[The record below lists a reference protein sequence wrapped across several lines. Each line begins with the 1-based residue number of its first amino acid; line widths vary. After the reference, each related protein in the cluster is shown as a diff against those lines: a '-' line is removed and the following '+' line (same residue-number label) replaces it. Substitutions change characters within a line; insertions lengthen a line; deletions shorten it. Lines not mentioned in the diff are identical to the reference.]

1 MGTKRDVELLIRA
14 LNELRDPWAIAIAQ
28 AAAYA
33 TYFLFAAP
41 VWQSLVAATAV
52 LGARVAAGL
61 TLPVL
66 TTTIPPPT
74 LLDEEDLR
82 VARYA
87 AMGRPIEEIARRT
100 QSSVRVA
107 RKRKQSAMTKLG
119 FEHDWELREWALA
132 HRIIPEPPA
141 RHWYERT
148 LVRGT
153 LAGGGLIGLCWT
165 SYQILK
171 LLLPQFFH

>member
-1 MGTKRDVELLIRA
+1 MRA
-14 LNELRDPWAIAIAQ
+14 VNELRDPWAIAIAQ
-28 AAAYA
+28 AAAYV

-41 VWQSLVAATAV
+41 LWQSLFAATAV

-61 TLPVL
+61 VLPPSSP
-66 TTTIPPPT
+66 TIPPPA
-74 LLDEEDLR
+74 LLDEAELR

-87 AMGRPIEEIARRT
+87 AMGRPTEEIARRT
-100 QSSVRVA
+100 ETSDRVVR
-107 RKRKQSAMTKLG
+107 RRKQSVMTKLG
-119 FEHDWELREWALA
+119 FEHDWELRDWALA
-132 HRIIPEPPA
+132 HRLIPEPPA

-153 LAGGGLIGLCWT
+153 LSGGGLIGLCWT

-171 LLLPQFFH
+171 VLLPQYFH